1 LKPPYQ
7 ITSEILHLISSVS
20 EKIGSINARHL
31 YKAPAELRKS
41 NRIKTIQSS
50 LEIEGNTLSEEQIT
64 AILENKRVIAPEK
77 DILEVKNAI
86 EVYENLQS
94 FRFDKLTSLYKAHQI
109 LMKGL
114 ILDAGKIRSKSVGIV
129 KGSEVAH
136 LAPPGNLVQSLLND
150 LFSYLK
156 NDKDLLLIKSCVF
169 HYEFEFIH
177 PFMDGNGRMGRLWQT
192 LILKEYSPVF
202 GFLPIESII
211 KNKQNEYY
219 NALSKSDKAG
229 HSTPFI
235 TFMLQV
241 IDQSLDDLIK
251 SQRVTLS
258 GNDRMNIY
266 KDKIGSQFFTRQ
278 NYMNSFPDISTATA
292 SRDLK
297 DAVNKEILIKQG
309 DKNKTVYQF
318 KMSQ

>member
-1 LKPPYQ
+1 MKPPYQ
-7 ITSEILHLISSVS
+7 ITSEILHLISSIA

-86 EVYENLQS
+86 EVYENLHS
-94 FRFDKLTSLYKAHQI
+94 FKFDKLTSFCKAHQL
-109 LMKGL
+109 LMKVL
-114 ILDAGKIRSKSVGIV
+114 IADAGKIRSKSVGII
-129 KGSEVAH
+129 KGSQVAH

-150 LFSYLK
+150 LFIYLK
-156 NDKDLLLIKSCVF
+156 NNEDLLLIKSCVF

-211 KNKQNEYY
+211 KNKQAEYY
-219 NALSKSDKAG
+219 QALNKSDKSG
-229 HSTPFI
+229 SSTPFI
-235 TFMLQV
+235 TFMLHV
-241 IDQSLDDLIK
+241 IDQSLNDLIK

-266 KDKIGSQFFTRQ
+266 KDKIGSQSFTRQ
-278 NYMNSFPDISTATA
+278 NYMHSFPDISTATA

-297 DAVNKEILIKQG
+297 DAVNKALLIKQG
-309 DKNKTVYQF
+309 DKNKTAYQF
-318 KMSQ
+318 Q

>member
-1 LKPPYQ
+1 MKPPDQ
-7 ITSEILHLISSVS
+7 ITSEILHLISSIA

-86 EVYENLQS
+86 EVYENLHY
-94 FRFDKLTSLYKAHQI
+94 FEFDKLTSLCKAHQL

-114 ILDAGKIRSKSVGIV
+114 IADAGKIRSKSVGIV

-156 NDKDLLLIKSCVF
+156 NDEDLLLIKSCVF

-211 KNKQNEYY
+211 KNKQAEYY
-219 NALSKSDKAG
+219 NALNKSG

-241 IDQSLDDLIK
+241 IDQSLNELIK

-266 KDKIGSQFFTRQ
+266 KDKIGSQSFTRQ
-278 NYMNSFPDISTATA
+278 NYMRSFPDISTATA

-297 DAVNKEILIKQG
+297 DAVDKALLIKQG

-318 KMSQ
+318 Q